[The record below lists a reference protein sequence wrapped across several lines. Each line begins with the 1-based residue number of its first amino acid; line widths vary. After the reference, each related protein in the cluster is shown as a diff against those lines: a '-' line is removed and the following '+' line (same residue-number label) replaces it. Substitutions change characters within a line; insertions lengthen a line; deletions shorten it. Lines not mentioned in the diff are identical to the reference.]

1 MTDNQKDAGQMGGS
15 AGVSKAVLVLVLI
28 VMGYFGVK
36 WKVAWIR
43 SITCQCQCQKEVQK

>member
-1 MTDNQKDAGQMGGS
+1 MEGG
-15 AGVSKAVLVLVLI
+15 AEVSKTILVIVLLVI
-28 VMGYFGVK
+28 GYFAYK